1 MISCKEKH
9 YEEIHASN
17 VSGTQVISNS
27 EIKTIKNGGII
38 SLTDD
43 SPASLY
49 WAPKNQKT
57 TLYELTSWLQQAK
70 LYEGEIPKS
79 QDIGIFNAN
88 INPSILYIKTSDKH
102 EITIQLAFYLVSNN
116 RKSFEVRYIADVLQL
131 NNDKQK
137 IYIQSSNLFKW
148 LRNDKWK
155 TGFKIGN

>member
-9 YEEIHASN
+9 CEEIHASN
-17 VSGTQVISNS
+17 VSDTQAISSS
-27 EIKTIKNGGII
+27 EIKTIKDSGTV
-38 SLTDD
+38 SLADD

-49 WAPKNQKT
+49 WVPKSQKT
-57 TLYELTSWLQQAK
+57 TLYKVTSWLRQAK

-102 EITIQLAFYLVSNN
+102 EITIQPAFYFVLNN
-116 RKSFEVRYIADVLQL
+116 KKSFEVRYIADVLQL
-131 NNDKQK
+131 KNDKQK

-148 LRNDKWK
+148 LRNDRWK
-155 TGFKIGN
+155 TEFKIGN